1 MGERERRNLLG
12 YSGSNQG
19 HHRPPRA
26 EAYGLGSTF
35 PLGRTAHSHGAHGG
49 LTVVTPLNAGPS
61 TRIVGVQLVVTSSAT
76 ASRRPRRRPRR
87 APEDDPPRELGG
99 EDPREP
105 GTHHRRVLEPAVA
118 ATPIPRNW
126 SNWPSDHGPIG

>member
-1 MGERERRNLLG
+1 MGRPRRER
-12 YSGSNQG
+12 
-19 HHRPPRA
+19 
-26 EAYGLGSTF
+26 YGCGLTF
-35 PLGRTAHSHGAHGG
+35 PLGCTAHVHGG
-49 LTVVTPLNAGPS
+49 QGGFTVVTPLNAGPS
-61 TRIVGVQLVVTSSAT
+61 TRIVGVQLVAVTSSPT

-87 APEDDPPRELGG
+87 APKHNPARELGG

-105 GTHHRRVLEPAVA
+105 GTDHFRELEPAVA